1 MPAVAPLTVALQAAT
16 KFVLLFS
23 PIEKVTPPI
32 PSENNLAPEP
42 KLKVGVALIG
52 TGITKPPTPEA
63 VELSIPPIN
72 NIEWHNGTT
81 PISKADI
88 EAKMVELQAEYD
100 AKQYQ
105 RKRAAE
111 YPSMAD
117 QLDNI
122 YHNGIDAWKATI
134 KTIKDKYPKE

>member
-1 MPAVAPLTVALQAAT
+1 MIKQVDKDNGFISLAVKRINPNAE
-16 KFVLLFS
+16 FV
-23 PIEKVTPPI
+23 IR
-32 PSENNLAPEP
+32 ENDLD
-42 KLKVGVALIG
+42 K
-52 TGITKPPTPEA
+52 ITWD
-63 VELSIPPIN
+63 N
-72 NIEWHNGTT
+72 NTT

-88 EAKMVELQAEYD
+88 EAKMVEVQLEYD

-105 RKRAAE
+105 RDRELE

-134 KTIKDKYPKE
+134 KTTKDKYPK